1 MTGVIMAALG
11 METAQGDFE
20 VIDLC
25 FAGLPPLEKPV
36 APPAEDRMSEGGKT
50 WVALAS
56 GLSIGAADS
65 PADLRAQLLVEY
77 LTGEAGGLQVSTSL
91 ALLTSGSRRQRRYC
105 ETDSRWQ
112 LAGPGREER

>member
-1 MTGVIMAALG
+1 MAALG

-25 FAGLPPLEKPV
+25 FAGLPPLEKPPV
-36 APPAEDRMSEGGKT
+36 TAPTPPSET

-56 GLSIGAADS
+56 GLSVGASDA

-77 LTGEAGGLQVSTSL
+77 LMGEGGGIQVSAFIGIADGRTKPTTL
-91 ALLTSGSRRQRRYC
+91 AWRG
-105 ETDSRWQ
+105 
-112 LAGPGREER
+112 

>member
-1 MTGVIMAALG
+1 MRMERDRAGGGFVTGVIMAALG

-36 APPAEDRMSEGGKT
+36 APPAEERMSEDGKT
-50 WVALAS
+50 WIALAS
-56 GLSIGAADS
+56 GLSVGAADA

-77 LTGEAGGLQVSTSL
+77 LTGEAGGVQVSC
-91 ALLTSGSRRQRRYC
+91 LLT
-105 ETDSRWQ
+105 ELTT
-112 LAGPGREER
+112 GPNG